1 IIICSPLTS
10 NFINDSYLNSKL
22 GSSQLVQE
30 MDLYQNNF
38 LKHLKNKNKVLKNI
52 GSVSRV
58 EDKGITI
65 EK

>member
-1 IIICSPLTS
+1 MICSPLTS

-22 GSSQLVQE
+22 RSSQLVQE